1 MLNMVDRLI
10 KKFRININQ
19 IINNSDN
26 EYEDVKNE
34 AYIVLNDNY
43 DRIVKDEKVFIN
55 ELRNSCLK
63 FNKYNTRIT
72 EKERWERYNI
82 LEERLVHN
90 YKNELEINE
99 DVIVGIESIKKYITQ
114 YEYDFLIYYV
124 VHGGRIT
131 SDKYNISES
140 TVRKRFELIKKRI
153 RKEMEVI

>member
-1 MLNMVDRLI
+1 MLNMVDKLI
-10 KKFRININQ
+10 KKFRINVTQ

-26 EYEDVKNE
+26 EYDDIKNE
-34 AYIVLNDNY
+34 AYIVVNDNY

-72 EKERWERYNI
+72 EKDRWEKYNA
-82 LEERLVHN
+82 LEERLA
-90 YKNELEINE
+90 YDFKNNLDINE
-99 DVIVGIESIKKYITQ
+99 DIIVGIEAVKKCVTQ
-114 YEYDFLIYYV
+114 FEYDFLIYYV
-124 VHGGRIT
+124 TYGGKST

-153 RKEMEVI
+153 RKEME